1 MGSQT
6 GVEMRN
12 VAHTITQVRTG
23 TPQPVVDKLAA
34 TIVEIYSDPA
44 AAERVRKLAFEPSVQ
59 LQPEA
64 IKTFQRADDHAREI
78 SRTAKLP
85 AP

>member
-1 MGSQT
+1 MSSQT

-34 TIVEIYSDPA
+34 IIAEVYSDPA
-44 AAERVRKLAFEPSVQ
+44 AAERVRKLAFEPGVQ

-64 IKTFQRADDHAREI
+64 INIFQRAYDHARDI
-78 SRTAKLP
+78 ARAAKLP